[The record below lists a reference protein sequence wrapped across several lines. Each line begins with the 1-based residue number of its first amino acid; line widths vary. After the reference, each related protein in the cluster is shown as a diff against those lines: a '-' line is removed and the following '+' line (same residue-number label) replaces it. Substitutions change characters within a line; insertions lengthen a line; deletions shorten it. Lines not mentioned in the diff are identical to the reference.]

1 MPRSVPV
8 SLVLIDTMFRGINSA
23 TLDSKGRMAL
33 PARFREVLQL
43 GADGKTVVTIDMR
56 EQCLLLY
63 PLSEW
68 EVVQRKLESLANVG
82 ARARLLQRLLIG
94 HATDLDLDAQ
104 GRILLP
110 VMLRDFGALEKK
122 LVLVGQGNKI
132 EIWSADHWQERMQ
145 NWLADESGLLDD
157 GDEFTG
163 LSV

>member
-1 MPRSVPV
+1 
-8 SLVLIDTMFRGINSA
+8 MFRGINSA

-33 PARFREVLQL
+33 PARFRELITL

-63 PLSEW
+63 PLPEW

-110 VMLRDFGALEKK
+110 AMLREFGNFEKK
-122 LVLVGQGNKI
+122 LVLVGQGNKV
-132 EIWSADHWQERMQ
+132 EIWSADHWHQRMQ
-145 NWLADESGLLDD
+145 SWLADESELLTD

>member
-1 MPRSVPV
+1 
-8 SLVLIDTMFRGINSA
+8 MFRGINSA

-43 GADGKTVVTIDMR
+43 GCEGKTVVTIDMR

-63 PLSEW
+63 PLPEW
-68 EVVQRKLESLANVG
+68 EIVQRKLEALDNVG

-94 HATDLDLDAQ
+94 HATDLELDAQ

-110 VMLRDFGALEKK
+110 AMLREFGALEKK
-122 LVLVGQGNKI
+122 LVLVGQANKI
-132 EIWSADHWQERMQ
+132 EIWSAEHWHEQVR
-145 NWLADESGLLDD
+145 NWRADESGLLDD
-157 GDEFTG
+157 GDDFTG